1 MAVYKVIQDIEAEDK
16 LIGPLTF
23 KKAIYALIMF
33 AALFVAYT
41 LAKIPPQPVWSL
53 LALPVALGFGLLAF
67 YPSKDQPVEVL
78 LAAKIRFML
87 IPHKR
92 IWDQTGMKE
101 LVTITVPKKIEH
113 RYTDGLTQTEV
124 RSRLRA
130 LATTLDSRGWAVKNA
145 NINIATLPSPTS
157 QDTDRLVNASSLPQ
171 VVPDVQVTAADDILD
186 AASNPTA
193 QHFDQMMRVAAEQ
206 HKQQLVQSM
215 QQAQQGAATV
225 APQPTAPQ
233 QPNNFWF
240 MNQPSPAPQ
249 AGMAVF
255 GTELVTPG
263 AFMQPVAQDVSK
275 ETEQAILQE
284 IASHK
289 DYGNQPV
296 HTHMK
301 TILPMSEQLARSR
314 TTAPTQNVR
323 EMPAQYANNQ
333 PNTKNTTNNGEQ
345 TPPPAILELA
355 SKDND
360 DLSVATLAK
369 QAQHIQHDR
378 SSDNE
383 VIISLH

>member
-23 KKAIYALIMF
+23 KKAIYAIIMF
-33 AALFVAYT
+33 AALFIAYT
-41 LAKIPPQPVWSL
+41 LAKIPPQPIWSL
-53 LALPVALGFGLLAF
+53 IALPVALTFGLLAF

-101 LVTITVPKKIEH
+101 LVTITVPKRIEH
-113 RYTDGLTQTEV
+113 QYTDGLSQTEV

-130 LATTLDSRGWAVKNA
+130 LATTLDSRGWAVKNS
-145 NINIATLPSPTS
+145 NINIATLPSPS
-157 QDTDRLVNASSLPQ
+157 SVDTDRLVNASSLPQ
-171 VVPDVQVTAADDILD
+171 VVPDVQITAADDILD

-206 HKQQLVQSM
+206 HRQQLVQNM
-215 QQAQQGAATV
+215 QQVQQR
-225 APQPTAPQ
+225 TAPAVQ
-233 QPNNFWF
+233 QAPVGQPNDFWF
-240 MNQPSPAPQ
+240 MNQPNPAPQ
-249 AGMAVF
+249 AGMATF

-263 AFMQPVAQDVSK
+263 AYMQPVASDVSK
-275 ETEQAILQE
+275 ETEQAILKE
-284 IASHK
+284 IESHK

-301 TILPMSEQLARSR
+301 TILPMSEQLAHANTRP
-314 TTAPTQNVR
+314 PTPAVR
-323 EMPAQYANNQ
+323 ELPPNYPADQQVA
-333 PNTKNTTNNGEQ
+333 KNTTNNGEQ

-369 QAQHIQHDR
+369 QAQHLQEEQ
-378 SSDNE
+378 SLDNE